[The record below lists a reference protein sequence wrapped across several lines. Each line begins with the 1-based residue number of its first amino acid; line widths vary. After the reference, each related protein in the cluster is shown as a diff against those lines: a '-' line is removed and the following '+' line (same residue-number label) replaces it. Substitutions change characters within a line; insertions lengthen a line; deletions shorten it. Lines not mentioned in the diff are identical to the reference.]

1 MTQVS
6 NTKIGEPICPLCGG
20 EVIHTKYNVHDF
32 WKKNPIFDFG
42 WLCTKC
48 GSEFS
53 AEIKGG
59 QTVFKEITT
68 QERASEVNILGNI
81 ERRIL

>member
-1 MTQVS
+1 MEKNS
-6 NTKIGEPICPLCGG
+6 NTKIGELICPLCGG
-20 EVIHTKYNVHDF
+20 EVIHTKHSVHDV

-53 AEIKGG
+53 AEIKEGK
-59 QTVFKEITT
+59 TVFREINI
-68 QERASEVNILGNI
+68 QERVSEVNILGNI
-81 ERRIL
+81 EGRIL

>member
-1 MTQVS
+1 MAQVN
-6 NTKIGEPICPLCGG
+6 NTKIGNQVCPLCGG
-20 EVIHTKYNVHDF
+20 EVIHTSFSAQDL
-32 WKKNPIFDFG
+32 WKKTPRFDFG

-59 QTVFKEITT
+59 QPVFKEITT
-68 QERASEVNILGNI
+68 QERIQEIGILGNI
-81 ERRIL
+81 EGRIL